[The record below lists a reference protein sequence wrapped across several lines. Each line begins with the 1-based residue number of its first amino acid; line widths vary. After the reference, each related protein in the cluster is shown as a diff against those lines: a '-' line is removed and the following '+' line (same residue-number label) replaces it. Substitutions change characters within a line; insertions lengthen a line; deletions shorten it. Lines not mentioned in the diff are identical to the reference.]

1 MIAAAREKLGES
13 GIDYRVLDI
22 LDFPDLGTFD
32 VVFSTFW
39 VSHVPLEF
47 HDEFWAWVVRSL
59 EIGGQVIFQ
68 DSVAQGLG
76 GGGDCRRAPDRHR
89 HRGHDH
95 RSESRPPAKAAQCE
109 ANVLPHPEPSHG
121 TPPPIQR
128 SISSHGADP
137 LWYQIPRE
145 IPDLSSRDCDERAQ
159 PPCDGSFQ
167 SRAELQPQREAG
179 VLSEIAR
186 ETP

>member
-76 GGGDCRRAPDRHR
+76 GGGDCRRAPDRDR

-95 RSESRPPAKAAQCE
+95 RCESRPPAKAAR
-109 ANVLPHPEPSHG
+109 VMPS
-121 TPPPIQR
+121 P
-128 SISSHGADP
+128 
-137 LWYQIPRE
+137 
-145 IPDLSSRDCDERAQ
+145 
-159 PPCDGSFQ
+159 
-167 SRAELQPQREAG
+167 
-179 VLSEIAR
+179 
-186 ETP
+186 